1 MTLNDLAELGSVIGI
16 FLVALGLYFSM
27 QQFKLNRTMQYME
40 YLSKPEIVEVRAA
53 VDEWLASSNDD
64 DARINLLENDCKL
77 HSRVRVFVSFCN
89 QVSTAYRF
97 GAIFREMAFHIWFP
111 FIPNYWEKLRFYMV
125 WRSSQGYEVG
135 GDFERFAKEIEK
147 HHIRRKPSVW
157 GWLRTISR
165 AAIHKTTGL

>member
-1 MTLNDLAELGSVIGI
+1 MTLNDFADLGSVIGI
-16 FLVALGLYFSM
+16 FLVALGLYFSV

-53 VDEWLASSNDD
+53 VDEWLASSTDN
-64 DARINLLENDCKL
+64 DARINLLKNDCKL
-77 HSRVRVFVSFCN
+77 HSQVRVFVSFCN

-111 FIPNYWEKLRFYMV
+111 FIPNYWKKLEFYMT

-135 GDFERFAKEIEK
+135 GDFERFAKEIED
-147 HHIRRKPSVW
+147 HHVRRKPSVW
-157 GWLRTISR
+157 RRLRTIGG
-165 AAIHKTTGL
+165 AAIHKAIRL